1 MVDLGNG
8 LIIQLAVYL
17 VVEVCSLGK
26 EVVTLLLL
34 NMVVKTV
41 MVHDEK
47 IALAMKTN
55 AQVAPQFFVFVRTYM
70 SCLVISLENSVIIV
84 TLIRPD

>member
-17 VVEVCSLGK
+17 VVEVCSLEK
-26 EVVTLLLL
+26 EIVTLLHL

-41 MVHDEK
+41 MVHHEK
-47 IALAMKTN
+47 IVPAGKQN
-55 AQVAPQFFVFVRTYM
+55 VQVT
-70 SCLVISLENSVIIV
+70 
-84 TLIRPD
+84 